1 MSNDDFAS
9 ALTKSEKLSPPPDPP
24 EASRHPTLPKSK
36 RKHVGGYFAPE
47 VARRLRMLAS
57 EEETTV
63 QELLTEGLRLMF
75 KKRGLSVL

>member
-1 MSNDDFAS
+1 MTNNQFAS
-9 ALTKSEKLSPPPDPP
+9 ALKSRAAAPEPPPPARSP
-24 EASRHPTLPKSK
+24 SPSKSSGK

-63 QELLTEGLRLMF
+63 QELLTEALTLLF
-75 KKRGLSVL
+75 SKRGLTLP

>member
-1 MSNDDFAS
+1 MSPSDFAS
-9 ALTKSEKLSPPPDPP
+9 ALSKKKSPPPDPAVAARP
-24 EASRHPTLPKSK
+24 AASPKAK
-36 RKHVGGYFAPE
+36 RKHVGGYFEPE

-75 KKRGLSVL
+75 EKRGLSVL